1 MWSRRQ
7 LLAFG
12 AALAAVPRRAR
23 AGEAVDR
30 KFLFVYA
37 SGGWDPTYVFAPGL
51 DPATVDGDPEGRLAY
66 AGDIPFVDS
75 ASRPSVAR
83 FFERFGPACA
93 VINGMEVRSL
103 THERSRQLVL
113 CGSREGDVDD
123 WPTAIAAGRS
133 ELYLPHLVLTGP
145 AFAGRN
151 ASAVTR
157 LGANDQLTLLLS
169 GEYVDRATPAL
180 SALNSTRGEQAAA
193 FARARAEAWAARL
206 PSGRAATWGAEL
218 LTTYDRVELCRSIES
233 EIAIGGS
240 GGDQFIP
247 VPDRVQA
254 ALRCFAGGYSRCAMV
269 EHLGLYDRGWDSHSN
284 NSTQGDNFELL
295 FSDLADIL
303 DDLAATAGQG
313 GGSLLDETTVVVL
326 SEMGRTPRLNSSAG
340 KDHWT
345 YTSAM
350 LIGAGVRGGQVV
362 GAFDDGLNGSPVNL
376 ATGGVDASG
385 SIILPEHLGA
395 TLALLAGLDPE
406 ALAVAEPLLAL
417 VEGA

>member
-1 MWSRRQ
+1 
-7 LLAFG
+7 
-12 AALAAVPRRAR
+12 
-23 AGEAVDR
+23 
-30 KFLFVYA
+30 
-37 SGGWDPTYVFAPGL
+37 
-51 DPATVDGDPEGRLAY
+51 
-66 AGDIPFVDS
+66 
-75 ASRPSVAR
+75 
-83 FFERFGPACA
+83 
-93 VINGMEVRSL
+93 
-103 THERSRQLVL
+103 
-113 CGSREGDVDD
+113 
-123 WPTAIAAGRS
+123 
-133 ELYLPHLVLTGP
+133 
-145 AFAGRN
+145 
-151 ASAVTR
+151 
-157 LGANDQLTLLLS
+157 
-169 GEYVDRATPAL
+169 
-180 SALNSTRGEQAAA
+180 
-193 FARARAEAWAARL
+193 
-206 PSGRAATWGAEL
+206 
-218 LTTYDRVELCRSIES
+218 
-233 EIAIGGS
+233 
-240 GGDQFIP
+240 
-247 VPDRVQA
+247 
-254 ALRCFAGGYSRCAMV
+254 MV

-284 NSTQGDNFELL
+284 NTTQGDNFELL

-406 ALAVAEPLLAL
+406 ALAVADPLLAL